1 MTAIDL
7 VIQRSRAAIDG
18 QFSQERLRVR
28 YGNGEAIGP
37 LKENISSRRINAAR
51 GRRVA
56 PSRVRH
62 LVRTGLHAST
72 ATASQHWL
80 NAGRLQ
86 NESMLADIGL
96 TYSEI
101 PRPVRFGRR

>member
-18 QFSQERLRVR
+18 QSSQERLRVR

-37 LKENISSRRINAAR
+37 LKENISSRRINAPR

-62 LVRTGLHAST
+62 LVRTGLHAS
-72 ATASQHWL
+72 TASQHWL